1 MAMDVEQS
9 LGVDWAAVESAG
21 SLGALALVRQ
31 GFQELSS
38 PEEPSQ

>member
-9 LGVDWAAVESAG
+9 LEADWAAVEAAG

-31 GFQELSS
+31 GFQELSA